1 MAKTYEIGVI
11 PRDGTGPEV
20 IAEGLK
26 VLKAVAEKTDMEYNL
41 VHYDL
46 VDLTTGEVTN
56 ENRHTRFKVDPIPA
70 TMMDICRQAGSLI
83 MSSGQSQYRKIGYY
97 RFLRG
102 WIRTLSVENRYS
114 N

>member
-26 VLKAVAEKTDMEYNL
+26 VLRAVAEKTDMEYNS

-46 VDLTTGEVTN
+46 ADLTTGEVTN
-56 ENRHTRFKVDPIPA
+56 ENRHTRFKGNPIPA
-70 TMMDICRQAGSLI
+70 TMMDILQAGGIVNYIVRSKSI
-83 MSSGQSQYRKIGYY
+83 
-97 RFLRG
+97 
-102 WIRTLSVENRYS
+102 
-114 N
+114 